1 MADELRVSI
10 TADASGVGPAVA
22 QATAAVESSAD
33 QIAAAQAKATA
44 ATKALTAAQV
54 QLGAAA
60 EGGSAAAAAIIA
72 EYAAAS
78 SAATAAVEQLTAAEA
93 SNTTATLSN
102 AAAQRVDTAATYSH
116 SEAMGAAKV
125 SMGAMTGSTH
135 MMEMGL
141 AKLAAGSSVLG
152 PVLAAMVPVAVFAA
166 GVFLLYDLGEAL
178 YKAFDMSGEA
188 AMEAQKKTADL
199 DESYKTL
206 IDDTTLETDK
216 IGAAIAKIEQTP
228 NPNAMKEAIDEA
240 MVEADK
246 MARTLDGLIEREET
260 LLKSPGMSDS
270 GFKRFVMNEPSS
282 RQEEVDLNQHEIHL
296 ENAKNLEEQLAESK
310 SFVATEQTKLN
321 DLTEKAVA
329 LDTLRNTNEYL
340 SLGMTIVGVSNL
352 DKEVQRLQLIVAEHK
367 KETAA
372 IQEKI
377 EGQKQS
383 ADLAYVTVTKQI
395 EQEEKAGTITHAN
408 AQQQISDAERV
419 RAATLSAMGS
429 EVSAPPALPPIKEA
443 ASDNYPE
450 QIAKAQIDAAHAAD
464 AELAPQQEIVAAM
477 DKQIELN
484 NLKARFS
491 KEGTAA
497 ERETLRLMEN
507 QIALSQAKEKIDA
520 LGREQLNRTF
530 EEEQKAQAEA
540 QRHQQEQARAALEES
555 NRARAEQVSAARE
568 TAAAT
573 IEAAN
578 QEFERT
584 QIEIRGQ
591 EELGLISHRV
601 AQQRLLDA
609 LKLRETTTQGA
620 LKTEQGLFNP
630 VTGEKEATEYKK
642 LEDQMTKEAQR
653 AALER
658 ERIVQQEATKM
669 EQVYKRVANEFNTD
683 FTRAFNEWATK
694 SQTAGQAFGHML
706 GDMELQVAD
715 FAAKWILQKVEM
727 WAMSKLL
734 DATGYATQFAIQ
746 KSANVAAVTSD
757 AGVAAAGAMAY
768 YSAINPPAAPAMAA
782 LQFAETMSYAVM
794 DSGGMMP
801 HMGFAFNKSGS
812 AERVLSPS
820 QTSNFESLVNNGGSR
835 TAHLHQTNN
844 YGGAPTKEMHEAQTA
859 HTISRLKS
867 MLRPEAFA

>member
-44 ATKALTAAQV
+44 ATKALTEAQI

-60 EGGSAAAAAIIA
+60 EGGSAAAAGII
-72 EYAAAS
+72 EQYAQAS
-78 SAATAAVEQLTAAEA
+78 AMATAAVEQLTAAEA
-93 SNTTATLSN
+93 SNTSATLSN

-141 AKLAAGSSVLG
+141 AKLAAGSSVVG
-152 PVLAAMVPVAVFAA
+152 PLLAAMVPVAIFAA
-166 GVFLLYDLGEAL
+166 GVFLLYDLGQAL
-178 YKAFDMSGEA
+178 YNAFDLGGERA
-188 AMEAQKKTADL
+188 RKTADEI
-199 DESYKTL
+199 ESANVAFRSF
-206 IDDTTLETDK
+206 IDSTDVEIDKLQIANAKLEGK
-216 IGAAIAKIEQTP
+216 PAP
-228 NPNAMKEAIDEA
+228 NGMKLAIDEA
-240 MVEADK
+240 LEEADK
-246 MARTLDGLIEREET
+246 LDAKLEGLLGKEET
-260 LLKSPGMSDS
+260 ILKGMAGSIPQQLLGTGSSD
-270 GFKRFVMNEPSS
+270 KY
-282 RQEEVDLNQHEIHL
+282 EETMLSEHRRH
-296 ENAKNLEEQLAESK
+296 LAE
-310 SFVATEQTKLN
+310 QTSTQGELN
-321 DLTEKAVA
+321 ESVSYYNSLLTREGDL
-329 LDTLRNTNEYL
+329 
-340 SLGMTIVGVSNL
+340 
-352 DKEVQRLQLIVAEHK
+352 QRQMD
-367 KETAA
+367 AA
-372 IQEKI
+372 ITAPGRHRFQAELDAVGELLDLQGKEQRSI
-377 EGQKQS
+377 QASIDLQKLQDEHGNP
-383 ADLAYVTVTKQI
+383 AQPKGVKTV
-395 EQEEKAGTITHAN
+395 
-408 AQQQISDAERV
+408 
-419 RAATLSAMGS
+419 
-429 EVSAPPALPPIKEA
+429 
-443 ASDNYPE
+443 SDNLPE

-497 ERETLRLMEN
+497 ERETLRVMEN

-540 QRHQQEQARAALEES
+540 QRRQQEQARAALEES

-794 DSGGMMP
+794 DTGGMMP
-801 HMGFAFNKSGS
+801 HMGMAFNTSGS
-812 AERVLSPS
+812 VERVLSPS

-835 TAHLHQTNN
+835 SAHLHQTNN